1 MSFFTLTPFL
11 YQTRTILRLPPP
23 HRASAAV
30 ARSLHATARRPGD
43 IAIPFDYEVGPPGEH
58 APVADTAPRGTITPT
73 ERQIFQR
80 IFADIEARGL
90 KPAVELGDTTPST
103 IPPSRS
109 ARLIMQQAAY
119 DAGQARPATV
129 TSPALL
135 SGAARDRAKA
145 LLRFPPELRSA
156 ASKALDTI
164 NRQAAM
170 GPQGYDAYDTH
181 DAHNAGSAAADH
193 AAAEEDDP
201 LETNWKAPAHTFART
216 VELESKRQPERT
228 RIEGLI
234 TSAASDFEL
243 WDVLEKEVF
252 QMPARLGIMKAAA
265 QSDDPDPSAK
275 PKKRGRKSASK
286 SQSPGQTSHDPDANL
301 ETSGVDASPA
311 SPDNTPNA
319 AEPAKLSLYVH
330 GPLYPAY
337 LLLALRQLDT
347 AFAVPSPLVFS
358 ILPRI
363 KELGLES
370 YVLGVSTPFFNELLN
385 IYWTRRGDLS
395 GVLNL
400 LEEMRHCGIY
410 FDNRTASI
418 LNQMDTALSQ
428 LATAE
433 DRAGFGK
440 ALMLMPDY
448 EKSQRERIRHW
459 HSAVDISANERQ
471 HDFGFAEATSV

>member
-1 MSFFTLTPFL
+1 MSLFTLTPFL
-11 YQTRTILRLPPP
+11 YQTRTILRLPP

-30 ARSLHATARRPGD
+30 ARSLHATAQRPRD
-43 IAIPFDYEVGPPGEH
+43 ITIPFDYEVGRPDEDV
-58 APVADTAPRGTITPT
+58 PVAADVATRGTITPT

-90 KPAVELGDTTPST
+90 KSAVELGDSPTSEAVS
-103 IPPSRS
+103 SRS

-129 TSPALL
+129 TAPALL

-156 ASKALDTI
+156 AGKALDTI
-164 NRQAAM
+164 NRQAM
-170 GPQGYDAYDTH
+170 GARSYDDNAYDAYDT
-181 DAHNAGSAAADH
+181 NIAAAAH
-193 AAAEEDDP
+193 EDNLDSD
-201 LETNWKAPAHTFART
+201 WKAPAHTFART
-216 VELESKRQPERT
+216 VELEAKRQPERT
-228 RIEGLI
+228 RIEDLI
-234 TSAASDFEL
+234 TSAASDWEL
-243 WDVLEKEVF
+243 WDILEKEVF
-252 QMPARLGIMKAAA
+252 SMPARLGIVKGAA
-265 QSDDPDPSAK
+265 QSDDPEPLVK
-275 PKKRGRKSASK
+275 PKKRGRNPATKSPA
-286 SQSPGQTSHDPDANL
+286 QTSSDADPNL
-301 ETSGVDASPA
+301 ETSGIDASPWPV
-311 SPDNTPNA
+311 SSDDTSTTGDPT
-319 AEPAKLSLYVH
+319 KLSLYVH

-337 LLLALRQLDT
+337 LLLALRRLNT
-347 AFAVPSPLVFS
+347 AFSVPSPLAFS

-395 GVLNL
+395 GLFNL

-410 FDNRTASI
+410 FDSRTASI
-418 LNQMDTALSQ
+418 LNQIDTAVCH
-428 LATAE
+428 LASAE
-433 DRAGFGK
+433 SHTGFGR

-448 EKSQRERIRHW
+448 EHSQRERLRHW

-471 HDFGFAEATSV
+471 HDIGFAEATGV